1 MVRRTLRP
9 KGVWCKRKVPI
20 VTIPYLFA
28 EIKEIVMVNRSDFR
42 FFSKHAG
49 GWVGH
54 NAITAFSLAKAEQ
67 YAEDM
72 GWQYTWEWDE

>member
-28 EIKEIVMVNRSDFR
+28 EIKEIGYEHYHCFLWHRVSDL
-42 FFSKHAG
+42 AG
-49 GWVGH
+49 
-54 NAITAFSLAKAEQ
+54 SR
-67 YAEDM
+67 D
-72 GWQYTWEWDE
+72 